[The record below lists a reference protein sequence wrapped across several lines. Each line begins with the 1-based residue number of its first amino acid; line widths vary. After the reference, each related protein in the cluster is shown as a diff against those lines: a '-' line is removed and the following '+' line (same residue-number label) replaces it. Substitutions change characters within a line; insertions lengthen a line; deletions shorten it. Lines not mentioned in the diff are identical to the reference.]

1 MRPDTEIRD
10 DVEAE
15 LRYDPDMANA
25 DIAVSVKEGVVTLAG
40 FARSYFQKWEA
51 ERAAKRVKGVRAV
64 ANDLEIR
71 LPSLDSRPDPEIA
84 REAVQALSTALPYS
98 GEKFTVTVK
107 DGWVT
112 LEGEAEWQYQRE
124 QAESAVRRIR
134 GIKGITNL
142 IQLQAKVP
150 VATVKRM
157 IEDALK
163 RSAEV
168 DAQNIQVE
176 AEGDKVIL
184 KGKVRSWAERQEA
197 ERAAWRAPGVRKVE
211 DQITIAA

>member
-1 MRPDTEIRD
+1 MRSDTEIRD

-25 DIAVSVKEGVVTLAG
+25 DIAVSVKDGVVTLAG

-64 ANDLEIR
+64 ANDVEIR
-71 LPSLDSRPDPEIA
+71 LPSIDSRPDPEIA

-107 DGWVT
+107 DGWLT

-124 QAESAVRRIR
+124 QAEAAVRRIR

-163 RSAEV
+163 RSAEI
-168 DAQNIQVE
+168 DAQNIHVE

-211 DQITIAA
+211 DQIVISV